1 LLWHAGGAGERAVI
15 TLYHARFTRSV
26 RVRWLL
32 EELGLPHD
40 LMTLPEADG
49 GLAEGSELLPTGEVP
64 LLRDGDVVLFES
76 GAIVQYLLDGYGH
89 GRLEPA
95 RHAKDRAEYLQW
107 FHFAEAALGPHLS
120 AIARQMHRPEVLREP
135 TVAREAVR
143 EIERPLAVLDAA
155 LAARE
160 WLLESFSAADVM
172 LGWSVVTAERY
183 ALLEG
188 RFPSV
193 GKYATRIL
201 NRPLFR
207 RSMYT

>member
-1 LLWHAGGAGERAVI
+1 VI

-32 EELGLPHD
+32 EELGLPHT
-40 LMTLPEADG
+40 LMTLADG
-49 GLAEGSELLPTGEVP
+49 EMASAEYADVLPMGQVP
-64 LLRDGDVVLFES
+64 VLRDGEIVLFES
-76 GAIVQYLLDGYGH
+76 GAIVQYLLDSYGH

-107 FHFAEAALGPHLS
+107 FHFAEAALGVHLS
-120 AIARQMHRPEVLREP
+120 ALARQVRLPDGVGEPPDATAARREIAR
-135 TVAREAVR
+135 
-143 EIERPLAVLDAA
+143 PLGVLDEA
-155 LAARE
+155 LAERE
-160 WLLESFSAADVM
+160 WLLESFSAADIM
-172 LGWSVVTAERY
+172 LGWSVVAADRCG
-183 ALLEG
+183 LLEG

-193 GKYATRIL
+193 GKYATRIH